1 VPLLRIYAKD
11 GELRTDLLAEVT
23 GHTGRRLG
31 HKGGVISLAVE
42 GLGHLQDMARTVF
55 HAQTAA
61 LASGFYDMDLARRRR
76 FVFQIKGLSPELHG
90 H

>member
-23 GHTGRRLG
+23 GHTGRRFG
-31 HKGGVISLAVE
+31 HEGGVISLAVE
-42 GLGHLQDMARTVF
+42 GLGHFQDMAGTVF

-61 LASGFYDMDLARRRR
+61 LASRFYDMDFAGRRR
-76 FVFQIKGLSPELHG
+76 FVFQIKGFSPELHER
-90 H
+90 